1 MRNDWEEVYSADTFR
16 NKNEYPSG
24 EVVSFIMRNYGAL
37 GHKELI
43 HVLDMGCGWGNNLK
57 FLKDKGFCGVGVD
70 ISKTAVQHCKSSGY
84 TASVCDF
91 SKLPFSDSSF
101 DIVFDRQA
109 IQHNTIENISAISSV
124 VLGASI
130 IEKHV
135 TLDRNGGGP
144 DDSFSL
150 ESGELK
156 ELCLGA
162 KTAWEALGQVDYGRK
177 SSEQDNVKFRRS
189 LYFVRDMKAGE
200 IITKDHIKSIRPG
213 YGLSP
218 KYAKKILGKSVSS
231 YVKRGDPVK
240 IKNL

>member
-1 MRNDWEEVYSADTFR
+1 MVVLMRNDWEEVYSADTFR

-70 ISKTAVQHCKSSGY
+70 ISKTAIQYCKSSGY

-109 IQHNTIENISAISSV
+109 IQHNTIENI
-124 VLGASI
+124 
-130 IEKHV
+130 KK
-135 TLDRNGGGP
+135 TLN
-144 DDSFSL
+144 
-150 ESGELK
+150 E
-156 ELCLGA
+156 
-162 KTAWEALGQVDYGRK
+162 
-177 SSEQDNVKFRRS
+177 
-189 LYFVRDMKAGE
+189 
-200 IITKDHIKSIRPG
+200 
-213 YGLSP
+213 
-218 KYAKKILGKSVSS
+218 
-231 YVKRGDPVK
+231 VKRVLKKGGVFFSIMISEADYDVDTTYITEKKAQKLLTDFKIISIDKQSRTYDNQK
-240 IKNL
+240 IKNKSLIIHVQKI

>member
-1 MRNDWEEVYSADTFR
+1 MVVLMRNDWEEVYSADTFR

-109 IQHNTIENISAISSV
+109 IQHNTINNI
-124 VLGASI
+124 
-130 IEKHV
+130 KK
-135 TLDRNGGGP
+135 TL
-144 DDSFSL
+144 
-150 ESGELK
+150 
-156 ELCLGA
+156 
-162 KTAWEALGQVDYGRK
+162 
-177 SSEQDNVKFRRS
+177 SE
-189 LYFVRDMKAGE
+189 
-200 IITKDHIKSIRPG
+200 
-213 YGLSP
+213 
-218 KYAKKILGKSVSS
+218 
-231 YVKRGDPVK
+231 VKRVLKKGGVFFSIMISEADYDVDTTYITEKKAQKLLTDFKIISIDKQSRTYDNQK
-240 IKNL
+240 IKNESLIIHVQKI

>member
-1 MRNDWEEVYSADTFR
+1 MVVLMRNDWEEVYSADTFR

-109 IQHNTIENISAISSV
+109 IQHNTIENI
-124 VLGASI
+124 
-130 IEKHV
+130 KK
-135 TLDRNGGGP
+135 TLN
-144 DDSFSL
+144 
-150 ESGELK
+150 E
-156 ELCLGA
+156 
-162 KTAWEALGQVDYGRK
+162 
-177 SSEQDNVKFRRS
+177 
-189 LYFVRDMKAGE
+189 
-200 IITKDHIKSIRPG
+200 
-213 YGLSP
+213 
-218 KYAKKILGKSVSS
+218 
-231 YVKRGDPVK
+231 VKRVLKKGGVFFSIMISEADYDVDTTYITEKKAQKLLTDFKIISIDKQSRTYDNQK
-240 IKNL
+240 IKNESLIIHVQKI

>member
-1 MRNDWEEVYSADTFR
+1 MVVLMRNDWEEVYSADTFR

-109 IQHNTIENISAISSV
+109 IQHNTIE
-124 VLGASI
+124 SI
-130 IEKHV
+130 KK
-135 TLDRNGGGP
+135 TLN
-144 DDSFSL
+144 
-150 ESGELK
+150 E
-156 ELCLGA
+156 
-162 KTAWEALGQVDYGRK
+162 
-177 SSEQDNVKFRRS
+177 
-189 LYFVRDMKAGE
+189 
-200 IITKDHIKSIRPG
+200 
-213 YGLSP
+213 
-218 KYAKKILGKSVSS
+218 
-231 YVKRGDPVK
+231 VKRVLKKGGVFFSIMISEADYDVDTTYITEKKAQKLLTDFKIISIDKQSRTYDNQK
-240 IKNL
+240 IKNKSLIIHVQKI

>member
-24 EVVSFIMRNYGAL
+24 EGVSFIMRNYGAL

-109 IQHNTIENISAISSV
+109 IQHNTIENI
-124 VLGASI
+124 
-130 IEKHV
+130 KK
-135 TLDRNGGGP
+135 TLN
-144 DDSFSL
+144 
-150 ESGELK
+150 E
-156 ELCLGA
+156 
-162 KTAWEALGQVDYGRK
+162 
-177 SSEQDNVKFRRS
+177 
-189 LYFVRDMKAGE
+189 
-200 IITKDHIKSIRPG
+200 
-213 YGLSP
+213 
-218 KYAKKILGKSVSS
+218 
-231 YVKRGDPVK
+231 VKRVLKKGGVFFSIMISEADYDVDTTYITEKKAQKLLTDFKIISIDKQSRTYDNQK
-240 IKNL
+240 IKNESLIIHVQKI

>member
-109 IQHNTIENISAISSV
+109 IQHNTIENI
-124 VLGASI
+124 
-130 IEKHV
+130 KK
-135 TLDRNGGGP
+135 TLN
-144 DDSFSL
+144 
-150 ESGELK
+150 E
-156 ELCLGA
+156 
-162 KTAWEALGQVDYGRK
+162 
-177 SSEQDNVKFRRS
+177 
-189 LYFVRDMKAGE
+189 
-200 IITKDHIKSIRPG
+200 
-213 YGLSP
+213 
-218 KYAKKILGKSVSS
+218 
-231 YVKRGDPVK
+231 VKRVLKKGGVFFSIMISEADYDVDTTYITEKKAQKLLTDFKIISIDKQSRTYDNQK
-240 IKNL
+240 IKNESLIIHVQKI

>member
-109 IQHNTIENISAISSV
+109 IQHNTIENI
-124 VLGASI
+124 
-130 IEKHV
+130 KK
-135 TLDRNGGGP
+135 TLN
-144 DDSFSL
+144 
-150 ESGELK
+150 E
-156 ELCLGA
+156 
-162 KTAWEALGQVDYGRK
+162 
-177 SSEQDNVKFRRS
+177 
-189 LYFVRDMKAGE
+189 
-200 IITKDHIKSIRPG
+200 
-213 YGLSP
+213 
-218 KYAKKILGKSVSS
+218 
-231 YVKRGDPVK
+231 VKRVLKKGGVFFSIMISEADYDVDTTYITEKKAQKLLTDFKIISIDKQSRTYDNQK
-240 IKNL
+240 IKNKSLIIHVQKI